1 MRKFI
6 CKAHVSASLAPNK
19 RLLSANTTFQQGKW
33 QCIQAHRHASMGY
46 SPWSWQWLTHQLPL
60 QCQRQLW
67 SIACRV
73 AGGAWFEMIQ
83 ESCGPLLDLY
93 VNIDIAVSLERCGV
107 LSVIS
112 LLYCMSS
119 ANKRPIDSL
128 LRNSQWFGGDGHR
141 LPMQLL

>member
-1 MRKFI
+1 
-6 CKAHVSASLAPNK
+6 
-19 RLLSANTTFQQGKW
+19 
-33 QCIQAHRHASMGY
+33 
-46 SPWSWQWLTHQLPL
+46 
-60 QCQRQLW
+60 
-67 SIACRV
+67 
-73 AGGAWFEMIQ
+73 MIQ